1 LGTFEERKLRRFRFL
16 KYLYERTNG
25 NEAAHAEVAHHLAV
39 PLQVY
44 QEEFR
49 FLAKQ
54 GLVDGTRGIVH
65 LTHAGVV
72 EIEAALSPSDQPTER
87 LPVNIIHV
95 EQMSNSQIQQ
105 GTVDSTQAGTFASL
119 DLAAVAEFIRGV
131 KAELPQLKLTD
142 DDEAEVQSDIAT
154 IETQLSSPR
163 PKVEIVKESLRSI
176 RNIAEGTV
184 GSLAASGIIAGI
196 AKLLSM

>member
-1 LGTFEERKLRRFRFL
+1 MGTLEERKLRRFHFL
-16 KYLYERTNG
+16 KYLYERTDG
-25 NEAAHAEVAHHLAV
+25 NEAAHAEVSYHLGV
-39 PLQVY
+39 SLEVY
-44 QEEFR
+44 QTEFR

-72 EIEAALSPSDQPTER
+72 EIEAALSQPDKPTEHF
-87 LPVNIIHV
+87 PVNIIHIG
-95 EQMSNSQIQQ
+95 QMYQSQIQQ
-105 GTVDSTQAGTFASL
+105 GAMGSTQEGAFASL
-119 DLAAVAEFIRGV
+119 DLPALEAFVRDLKTQI
-131 KAELPQLKLTD
+131 PQLGLTD

-163 PKVEIVKESLRSI
+163 PKTEIIKESLRSI

-184 GSLAASGIIAGI
+184 GSLAASGTIAGK
-196 AKLLSM
+196 AKLLGM